1 MNIRSILLVLVISV
15 GVVAEY
21 SYKPLTSKEQKL
33 FKKTYSDLMAAYKSN
48 DFVIF
53 EQFAT
58 VAVDQFRNILLDRG
72 SVSIKPKY
80 CEIDSLLKVVKSD
93 KAAAESKEVLSSI
106 CNADQKVSMYKKR
119 NNNDNNDSVLHY
131 KKRLLYICDSLMTPP
146 SLDVYRDIM
155 RCENLTEE
163 YKQVTSDK
171 VKALFQERFLELSAN
186 AEYDSL
192 DAFSKMYPDI
202 FTEDIVQLKEKAAQ
216 KMRLS
221 ILRKPSFAKLD
232 EYTFRFGEDA
242 KLVQSVKASCRKYLL
257 SKFDAPIFE
266 EYYKRFPEDDF
277 KLFESIENNIYNKTI
292 LSRSLEDINLYLKY
306 FPNGRYAQIVIS
318 LQRQVCAVDTTTISQ
333 LQRGFE

>member
-1 MNIRSILLVLVISV
+1 MRSILILLVISA
-15 GVVAEY
+15 GVFSEY

-33 FKKTYSDLMAAYKSN
+33 FKKTYADLMVAYKAN

-93 KAAAESKEVLSSI
+93 KAAAESKVVLSSI
-106 CNADQKVSMYKKR
+106 CSADQKVTMYKKR
-119 NNNDNNDSVLHY
+119 NNSDSVLY
-131 KKRLLYICDSLMTPP
+131 YQKRLLYISDSSMCPP

-155 RCENLTEE
+155 RCENITED
-163 YKQVTSDK
+163 YKQKTSDK

-242 KLVQSVKASCRKYLL
+242 KLVQAVKASCRKYLL

-277 KLFESIENNIYNKTI
+277 KLFESIENNIYNKSL